1 MQTIL
6 ISDRNVGDI
15 FQLACCHSISKNR
28 SGSFSY
34 LMLVS
39 GNKFEVALRGD
50 SIEVESTESL
60 TCKII
65 KGEFHKSIIKNKTK

>member
-1 MQTIL
+1 MQKIL
-6 ISDRNVGDI
+6 ISDRNISDI

-50 SIEVESTESL
+50 SIQVESIESL

>member
-6 ISDRNVGDI
+6 ISDRNIGDI

-34 LMLVS
+34 LMLIS